1 MLGGINSVATETN
14 ADEVGHIGSN
24 TLSNVV
30 TFGIEISEARK
41 PSVVKLEGIGPAAQ
55 RSLAVEVSSDVLGV
69 GELEAW
75 DKTSILHK
83 LIGPVMRKIRRRLV
97 SCCALSGPG

>member
-1 MLGGINSVATETN
+1 
-14 ADEVGHIGSN
+14 
-24 TLSNVV
+24 
-30 TFGIEISEARK
+30 
-41 PSVVKLEGIGPAAQ
+41 
-55 RSLAVEVSSDVLGV
+55 VEVSSDVLGV

-83 LIGPVMRKIRRRLV
+83 LISPVMRKIRRRLV

>member
-1 MLGGINSVATETN
+1 
-14 ADEVGHIGSN
+14 
-24 TLSNVV
+24 
-30 TFGIEISEARK
+30 
-41 PSVVKLEGIGPAAQ
+41 
-55 RSLAVEVSSDVLGV
+55 VEVSSDVLGV